1 MSSRASRANGRL
13 GEWATRRRG
22 DTATRWRGNTRG
34 VRTTLFGRLFQGE
47 SLLEPNPGLKPWA
60 ILLCHFVAFA
70 VSPYRR
76 IAVSPYRRIAVSPY
90 RRIAVSP
97 YRRIAASPHRRIAAS
112 PFRTTLPTLC
122 PRTLAA
128 LMQNHG
134 HNFAGGIAFEIELG
148 IDNLVEKFVFSA
160 GVNRGSWLAG
170 ELGFKMVAF

>member
-97 YRRIAASPHRRIAAS
+97 YRRIAASPHRRIPVS
-112 PFRTTLPTLC
+112 HNPTDAVPADSGRSDAESRPQLC
-122 PRTLAA
+122 RRHRVR
-128 LMQNHG
+128 NRVG
-134 HNFAGGIAFEIELG
+134 HRQSCRKICL
-148 IDNLVEKFVFSA
+148 
-160 GVNRGSWLAG
+160 
-170 ELGFKMVAF
+170 